1 MSFSCTNVQ
10 DARLFVVLD
19 IIRFF
24 PNNSIIRFE
33 LTSSFIY
40 LFDKRVFLFCCQCTR
55 PEVTSTRAPAPADL
69 PSFSLFII
77 SLSNS
82 VSFVYTLV
90 ITRFLHSVDSTTADW
105 RWRLRTPLSYLVN
118 KYCQL
123 LFLQFF
129 TSKKDSQS
137 SKMLMLYFG
146 FQWCPSAQR
155 ILLAH
160 KCKSFSL
167 RTRFSTFHYL
177 TTCYFFCQ
185 QVFIFYNLLTL
196 FFI

>member
-105 RWRLRTPLSYLVN
+105 RWLLRTPLSYLI
-118 KYCQL
+118 KILCQQL
-123 LFLQFF
+123 SIKNFFMFLQ
-129 TSKKDSQS
+129 
-137 SKMLMLYFG
+137 
-146 FQWCPSAQR
+146 
-155 ILLAH
+155 
-160 KCKSFSL
+160 
-167 RTRFSTFHYL
+167 
-177 TTCYFFCQ
+177 
-185 QVFIFYNLLTL
+185 NLKFLS
-196 FFI
+196 